1 MSELNPDDLEKH
13 LRQTPRPQPPRGL
26 KERLIMNARSN
37 ATDRVPQ
44 SSIPSSSWLRRWWPV
59 LVPAGVSLACM
70 AVLGVQQMQIREL
83 QRSIDQLSKAL
94 AAPAVERPK
103 PSKPEHKT
111 DASTSDAE
119 EIQRLKQT
127 AQQLSGEVSNLEKLQ
142 GENQK
147 LRAQLAAPVP
157 GLFTPEETEALAKA
171 KERAEEIRCVNN
183 LKQIGLAAR
192 IWSNDNKDIYPPDV
206 ISMSNE
212 LSTPMILVCPGDYGR
227 SAAANFSTF
236 TMANCSY
243 EFFLNPPSSAFDAQR
258 VLTRC
263 PIHGTVG
270 LCDGS
275 VQMKAAKEHPDW
287 LIQRDGKLY
296 FEVRQQPSG
305 PGN

>member
-1 MSELNPDDLEKH
+1 MSGLNHDELEKH

-26 KERLIMNARSN
+26 KERLIMNARSHV
-37 ATDRVPQ
+37 TDRVPQ
-44 SSIPSSSWLRRWWPV
+44 SSIPPTSWLRRWWTV

-83 QRSIDQLSKAL
+83 QRSINQISKAV
-94 AAPAVERPK
+94 AAPKVEPRSEPK
-103 PSKPEHKT
+103 PKNEP
-111 DASTSDAE
+111 ASTDAE

-127 AQQLSGEVSNLEKLQ
+127 AQQLSGEVLNLEKLQ
-142 GENQK
+142 SENQK
-147 LRAQLAAPVP
+147 LRAQLAAPQP
-157 GLFTPEETEALAKA
+157 GLFTPEESEALAKA

-192 IWSNDNKDIYPPDV
+192 IWAGDNNDMYPPDV
-206 ISMSNE
+206 ISISNE
-212 LSTPMILVCPGDYGR
+212 LSTAKILICPGDHGR
-227 SAAANFSTF
+227 SAATNFSTF

-243 EFFLNPPSSAFDAQR
+243 EFFLNPPSSPFEPQR

-275 VQMKAAKEHPDW
+275 VQIRAAKEHPDW
-287 LIQRDGKLY
+287 IIQRDGKLY
-296 FEVRQQPSG
+296 YEVRRQPNNSG
-305 PGN
+305 N